1 MKVPFKD
8 IRTLPPGKILASLC
22 LIVLILSLLP
32 LLYVSRYNHPTGDD
46 IFYGIDA
53 HLVWEDTHSI
63 PRTIGNALQGV
74 AHDYQTWQGTYV
86 AMLFMRLQPTVF
98 SEKLY
103 FVTPFLIIGL
113 LLGGY
118 WYLLCQLRRYV
129 LPLERYEQVGIWAVL
144 TFLSLQW
151 VVSPGEA
158 FYWYNGGLYY
168 SGFYGI
174 TMLLFGLLCKYIFTR
189 RKTTLAGIFLLA
201 FLIGG
206 SNYLTLLWSMLVLL
220 LTAAWCW
227 LKKRPG
233 RLALTCATLFQLGC
247 FAFSATA
254 PGNAVR
260 QAYSAQLPAVKAIIF
275 SLGQGTAYLSAW
287 LNGWWILGAMLLL
300 VFVIPAIQK
309 IDFHFPHPFLVT
321 VFLYGMFCTLSCPT
335 FYAQSSTGPGR
346 AVNIIYYGFI
356 LTSYIS
362 LFYLA
367 GWVYNRYR
375 DSGDRSHVLYPVY
388 FRLLALV
395 VVLQVCIG
403 LHDNTIKLSASVQAL
418 RDIVHGTAAAY
429 DREYNERIELLQNSN
444 VSDLVL
450 MPYQNQPLTV
460 YVGDYGPSA
469 DQGSNQALA
478 RWYGHDTIVIDYS
491 SLGY

>member
-32 LLYVSRYNHPTGDD
+32 LLYISRYNHPTGDD

-86 AMLFMRLQPTVF
+86 AMFLMRLQPTVF

-103 FVTPFLIIGL
+103 FITPFLIIGL

-118 WYLLCQLRRYV
+118 WHLLCQLRRYV
-129 LPLERYEQVGIWAVL
+129 IPLERHEQVGIWAVL

-151 VVSPGEA
+151 VVSLGEA

-174 TMLLFGLLCKYIFTR
+174 TILLFGLLCKYIFTR
-189 RKTTLAGIFLLA
+189 KKTTLAGIFLLA
-201 FLIGG
+201 FLVGG
-206 SNYLTLLWSMLVLL
+206 SNYLTLLWSMLVLF

-227 LKKRPG
+227 VKKRPG
-233 RLALTCATLFQLGC
+233 RLALTCAALFQLGC
-247 FAFSATA
+247 FAVSAIA

-260 QAYSAQLPAVKAIIF
+260 QAYSAQLSAVKTIIF
-275 SLGQGTAYLSAW
+275 SLWQGTAYLGVW
-287 LNGWWILGAMLLL
+287 MNGWWILGAMLLL

-309 IDFHFPHPFLVT
+309 MDFHFPHPFLVT
-321 VFLYGMFCTLSCPT
+321 AFLYGMFCTLSCPT

-346 AVNIIYYGFI
+346 ALNIIYYGFI
-356 LTSYIS
+356 FTSYIS

-375 DSGDRSHVLYPVY
+375 DSGDRLHVLHPVY

-403 LHDNTIKLSASVQAL
+403 LNDNTIKLSASVQAL
-418 RDIVHGTAAAY
+418 QDIIRGTAAAY

-460 YVGDYGPSA
+460 YVGDYGPNA